1 MNLYLPYWTKP
12 LIRDSEI
19 VIQLLHPSPGLLK
32 SFLELKYFLMK
43 NISDKIFLNYLYYK
57 SFLMNILLILN
68 SKVDISKNKN
78 IFQL

>member
-1 MNLYLPYWTKP
+1 MNLNLSYWTKP

-19 VIQLLHPSPGLLK
+19 VIQLLCPSPGLLK
-32 SFLELKYFLMK
+32 LFLELKYFLIK